1 MYKMYLEIN
10 GDEEGFLLP
19 VLPEKI
25 QIDEGGD
32 NKSYNI
38 VNLGEVNI
46 INLPKLTKISF
57 DSYFPLN
64 RGPYVSSEKLYA
76 PSVYIKKIQEWRKK
90 CCKVRFIFTGSTL
103 DSVFNTSTE
112 INNLFSIENFKYEE
126 HGGEVG
132 DIYYTLELKKYK
144 NYAAKKIDI
153 KKDVTAVTATVS
165 QAATRESNPPQPK
178 NYTVIEGDT
187 LWHIAKR
194 FLGDGNRYGEI
205 ATLNNISNPDII
217 YVGQVLNLP

>member
-1 MYKMYLEIN
+1 MYKMYLGIN
-10 GDEEGFLLP
+10 DGEEGFILP

-38 VNLGEVNI
+38 VNLGEVSV
-46 INLPKLTKISF
+46 INLPKLTKVSF
-57 DSYFPLN
+57 ESYFPLN
-64 RGPYVSSEKLYA
+64 NGPYVSTEKLFA
-76 PSVYIKKIQEWRKK
+76 PSVYINKIEEWRKK
-90 CCKVRFIFTGSTL
+90 CCKVRFIFTGGIL

-112 INNLFSIENFKYEE
+112 INNIFSIENFKYEE

-144 NYAAKKIDI
+144 NYAAKKVDI
-153 KKDVTAVTATVS
+153 KKDVSGITATVS
-165 QAATRESNPPQPK
+165 KADTRESNPPQPRT
-178 NYTVIEGDT
+178 YTVVEGDY

-205 ATLNNISNPDII
+205 AVLNNISNPDRI